1 MNTSNNTDSSSTPR
15 EILNEENFD
24 IWAYELRTNLEINH
38 IDKYIQFDAN
48 EELNELYDKLKSKK
62 EDKKNI
68 ENSISL
74 IKEKDGRARQQSLC
88 SVSKETKAMLIGL
101 RLKSAYDM
109 YKYLESE

>member
-1 MNTSNNTDSSSTPR
+1 MNTSNNIDSSSTPR
-15 EILNEENFD
+15 EILNENNFD
-24 IWAYELRTNLEINH
+24 IWAYELRTNLEISH
-38 IDKYIQFDAN
+38 IDKYIQFDADK
-48 EELNELYDKLKSKK
+48 ELNELYDKLKSKK
-62 EDKKNI
+62 EVKKNI

-74 IKEKDGRARQQSLC
+74 TKEKDGRARQQSLC